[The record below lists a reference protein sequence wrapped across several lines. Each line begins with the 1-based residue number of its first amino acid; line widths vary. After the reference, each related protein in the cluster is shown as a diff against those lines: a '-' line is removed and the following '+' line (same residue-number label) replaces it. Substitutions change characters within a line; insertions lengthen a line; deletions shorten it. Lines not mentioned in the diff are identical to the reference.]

1 MLYSKHQPPFGG
13 VRIPPFIM
21 TEKIKEGDIRPVY
34 KFAGLEVCK
43 IASEK
48 EEEQVW
54 VQTEKESEAEMLSFI
69 FKSSKKKKE

>member
-1 MLYSKHQPPFGG
+1 
-13 VRIPPFIM
+13 M
-21 TEKIKEGDIRPVY
+21 TEKINEGDIRPVY
-34 KFAGLEVCK
+34 KFTGFEVCK